1 MEEKTN
7 VLKFKVAKFLN
18 DSFYQNM
25 INNIA
30 ETIYKRDIKID
41 QLIKNIEKEENKEL
55 LNDIKIKIFDKMFEN
70 KYIKEN
76 DFMIPNRILFDGYKY
91 DLDLYIGKD
100 HFSKYILNR
109 VFQERNLEFI
119 TEILTRD
126 YRNDLKSLFE
136 REILPQ
142 NRDRIPEE
150 QQLFFKELLEFNKD
164 NKDKYMYLKNLYID
178 AIMEVTDGVSKHS
191 NYANIVKQTIDHNS
205 LIVTRKDI
213 EDRIKSE
220 PNSKIIFSRLSF
232 LNYTDYEKYNYIQ
245 KFSNDTRQ
253 FSIFYNNFNYEGFD
267 GSFYTIDL
275 YNAKINVTD
284 MSEEKINNL
293 LKALKF
299 IKNIT
304 STEEASLMLDKFNEE
319 VGTKLNIRN
328 LDGLGINSIEVK
340 SNFRLKNLTEEEFN
354 LNVEKMKE
362 HNLKLN
368 EEKEQKLLEEKL
380 RIQEIEKNK
389 IEALTND
396 FENNY
401 LKNL

>member
-1 MEEKTN
+1 M
-7 VLKFKVAKFLN
+7 
-18 DSFYQNM
+18 
-25 INNIA
+25 
-30 ETIYKRDIKID
+30 
-41 QLIKNIEKEENKEL
+41 
-55 LNDIKIKIFDKMFEN
+55 
-70 KYIKEN
+70 
-76 DFMIPNRILFDGYKY
+76 
-91 DLDLYIGKD
+91 YIGKD
-100 HFSKYILNR
+100 HFSKYVLNR

-191 NYANIVKQTIDHNS
+191 NYVDIIKQTIENNS

-253 FSIFYNNFNYEGFD
+253 FSLFYKNFNYEGFD
-267 GSFYTIDL
+267 DTFYTIDL

-389 IEALTND
+389 IESLTND

>member
-30 ETIYKRDIKID
+30 ETIYKRGIKID

-55 LNDIKIKIFDKMFEN
+55 LNDIKIKIFDKIFED
-70 KYIKEN
+70 KYIKED
-76 DFMIPNRILFDGYKY
+76 DFMIPYINLFDGYK
-91 DLDLYIGKD
+91 DNFDMYIGKE
-100 HFSKYILNR
+100 HFEKYVLNR
-109 VFQERNLEFI
+109 VFQEGNLEFI

-191 NYANIVKQTIDHNS
+191 NYADIIKQTIEHNS

-220 PNSKIIFSRLSF
+220 PNSKIIFSRLNF

-253 FSIFYNNFNYEGFD
+253 FSLFYKNFNYEGFD
-267 GSFYTIDL
+267 DTFYTIDL

-368 EEKEQKLLEEKL
+368 EEKLK
-380 RIQEIEKNK
+380 IQEIEKNR
-389 IEALTND
+389 IETLTND

>member
-25 INNIA
+25 INNMA
-30 ETIYKRDIKID
+30 ETIYKRGIKID

-55 LNDIKIKIFDKMFEN
+55 LNDIKIKIFDKIFED
-70 KYIKEN
+70 KYIKED
-76 DFMIPNRILFDGYKY
+76 DFMIPYIILFDGYKY

-191 NYANIVKQTIDHNS
+191 NYVDIIKQTIENNS

-213 EDRIKSE
+213 EDRIKSQ
-220 PNSKIIFSRLSF
+220 PNSEIISFRLNF

-253 FSIFYNNFNYEGFD
+253 FSFFYKNFNYESFD

>member
-25 INNIA
+25 INNMA
-30 ETIYKRDIKID
+30 ETIYKRGIKID

-55 LNDIKIKIFDKMFEN
+55 LNDIKIKIFDKIFED
-70 KYIKEN
+70 KYIKED
-76 DFMIPNRILFDGYKY
+76 DFMIPYINLFDGYK
-91 DLDLYIGKD
+91 DNLDMYIGKD
-100 HFSKYILNR
+100 HFEKYVLNR
-109 VFQERNLEFI
+109 VFQEGNLEFI

-191 NYANIVKQTIDHNS
+191 NYVDIIKQTIENNS

>member
-30 ETIYKRDIKID
+30 ETIYKRGIKID

-76 DFMIPNRILFDGYKY
+76 DFMIPNISLFDGYKY

-100 HFSKYILNR
+100 HFSKYVLNR

-178 AIMEVTDGVSKHS
+178 AIMGVTDGFSKHS

-253 FSIFYNNFNYEGFD
+253 FSLFYNNFNYEGFD

-354 LNVEKMKE
+354 INVEKMKE

>member
-1 MEEKTN
+1 MEKKTN

-30 ETIYKRDIKID
+30 ETIYKREIKID

-55 LNDIKIKIFDKMFEN
+55 LNDITIKIFDKMFEN
-70 KYIKEN
+70 KYIKED
-76 DFMIPNRILFDGYKY
+76 DFMIPNRILFDGYKHG
-91 DLDLYIGKD
+91 LDFYIDKN
-100 HFSKYILNR
+100 HFSKYVLNR

-150 QQLFFKELLEFNKD
+150 QQLFFKELLEFNKN

-191 NYANIVKQTIDHNS
+191 NYADIIKQTIEHNS

-220 PNSKIIFSRLSF
+220 PNSKIIFSRLNF

-253 FSIFYNNFNYEGFD
+253 FSLFYKNFNYEGFD
-267 GSFYTIDL
+267 DTFYTIDL

-340 SNFRLKNLTEEEFN
+340 SNFRLKEFTEEEFN
-354 LNVEKMKE
+354 INVEKMKE

>member
-25 INNIA
+25 INNMA
-30 ETIYKRDIKID
+30 ETIYKRGIKID

-76 DFMIPNRILFDGYKY
+76 DFMIPNISLFDGYKY

-100 HFSKYILNR
+100 HFSKYVLNR
-109 VFQERNLEFI
+109 VFQEGNLEFI

-191 NYANIVKQTIDHNS
+191 NYVDIIKQTIENNS

-275 YNAKINVTD
+275 YNAKINITD
-284 MSEEKINNL
+284 MSEEKRDNL
-293 LKALKF
+293 IKALNF
-299 IKNIT
+299 IKNVR

>member
-91 DLDLYIGKD
+91 DLDLYIGSD
-100 HFSKYILNR
+100 HFSKYVLNR

-191 NYANIVKQTIDHNS
+191 NYVDIIKQTIENNS

-253 FSIFYNNFNYEGFD
+253 FSLFYNNFNYEGFD

-340 SNFRLKNLTEEEFN
+340 SNFRLKNLTKEEFN

-389 IEALTND
+389 IESLTND

>member
-76 DFMIPNRILFDGYKY
+76 DFMIPNISLFDGYKY

-100 HFSKYILNR
+100 HFSKYVLNR

-191 NYANIVKQTIDHNS
+191 NYVDIIKQTIENNS

-253 FSIFYNNFNYEGFD
+253 FSLFYKNFNYEGFD
-267 GSFYTIDL
+267 DTFYTIDL

-389 IEALTND
+389 IESLTND

>member
-191 NYANIVKQTIDHNS
+191 NYADIIKQTIENNS

-253 FSIFYNNFNYEGFD
+253 FSLFYKNFNYEGFD
-267 GSFYTIDL
+267 DTFYTIDL

-340 SNFRLKNLTEEEFN
+340 SNFRLKEFTEEEFN
-354 LNVEKMKE
+354 INVEKMKE

-380 RIQEIEKNK
+380 IKEEMEKNR
-389 IEALTND
+389 IETLTND

>member
-30 ETIYKRDIKID
+30 ETIYKRGIKID
-41 QLIKNIEKEENKEL
+41 QLIKNIKKEENKEL

-178 AIMEVTDGVSKHS
+178 ALMEVTDGVSKHS
-191 NYANIVKQTIDHNS
+191 NYVDIIKQPIENNS

-232 LNYTDYEKYNYIQ
+232 LNYTDYEKYNY
-245 KFSNDTRQ
+245 
-253 FSIFYNNFNYEGFD
+253 
-267 GSFYTIDL
+267 
-275 YNAKINVTD
+275 
-284 MSEEKINNL
+284 
-293 LKALKF
+293 
-299 IKNIT
+299 
-304 STEEASLMLDKFNEE
+304 
-319 VGTKLNIRN
+319 
-328 LDGLGINSIEVK
+328 
-340 SNFRLKNLTEEEFN
+340 
-354 LNVEKMKE
+354 
-362 HNLKLN
+362 
-368 EEKEQKLLEEKL
+368 
-380 RIQEIEKNK
+380 
-389 IEALTND
+389 
-396 FENNY
+396 
-401 LKNL
+401 